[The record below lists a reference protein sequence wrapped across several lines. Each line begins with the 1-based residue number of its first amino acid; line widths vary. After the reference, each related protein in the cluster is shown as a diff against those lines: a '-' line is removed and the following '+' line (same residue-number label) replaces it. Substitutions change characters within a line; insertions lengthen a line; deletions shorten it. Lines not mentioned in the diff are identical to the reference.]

1 VSVPPGVA
9 QERTALSWQ
18 RTGLGVLAV
27 AGLLGHRA
35 VRQGDPVTVVVSGVV
50 ALLGLAV
57 LGALAPLRYRQVRR
71 RVGAGSSPV
80 AGGAAAGVTAAVVVA
95 SVAALVSVLAPG

>member
-1 VSVPPGVA
+1 VTALETQP
-9 QERTALSWQ
+9 ERTALAWQ

-35 VRQGDPVTVVVSGVV
+35 LHTESSVLLVAAGVV

-57 LGALAPLRYRQVRR
+57 LGALAPLRYRQVRAWVER
-71 RVGAGSSPV
+71 GRAVCDPWV
-80 AGGAAAGVTAAVVVA
+80 ARAVTATVLLTAVAAAVAVL
-95 SVAALVSVLAPG
+95 S